1 MRRNEFLKQLHNPWL
16 PIALKAA
23 KAEEGKPHDPIT
35 REEIAFALENSS
47 ETPPPVVRK
56 LLAQIVKGEY
66 QFKRGIKGRRQA
78 EKQAAVSWFL
88 SFRKAFESHPKMDAL
103 RDHYSQRGELSLRG
117 AALQV
122 ASVLYHVTPR
132 TLENWIKEHES
143 LVLEAHKNAGR
154 AFCSLGQAIDY
165 EDEME
170 TAASYRVN
178 LQGWP
183 TPPLK

>member
-78 EKQAAVSWFL
+78 EKQAAVRWFL
-88 SFRKAFESHPKMDAL
+88 GFRTAFESHPKLDAL
-103 RDHYSQRGELSLRG
+103 REHFSQRGELSLRG

-143 LVLEAHKNAGR
+143 IVLEAHRKSGR
-154 AFCSLGQAIDY
+154 NFKYLSQALDY
-165 EDEME
+165 EKELE
-170 TAASYRVN
+170 ASASYHAS

-183 TPPLK
+183 PPPLK